1 MRLNI
6 AKAKAFYAQVRLV
19 RIINL
24 TVILHT
30 VLRDGALW
38 CLRDVLY
45 TTATESG
52 DPADELCR

>member
-30 VLRDGALW
+30 VLRDGALMVFAGSSVYHSH
-38 CLRDVLY
+38 RK
-45 TTATESG
+45 
-52 DPADELCR
+52 R